1 MLYAISL
8 FPILL
13 YLLLI
18 RSLDGFA
25 LSSIKKFMPAFVWG
39 LIICA
44 VLFGLA
50 QLLKVELTWEIV
62 IVEELLK
69 YLPIAIVLYRHR
81 ISFFTETII
90 YGAAAG
96 AGFATA
102 ENLFYV
108 YFNSDMFTIGDS
120 IIRGFGTSLLHI
132 GCTALASSFGLV
144 ISKLVHHKIPK
155 FAQFI
160 TIICALIPSL
170 LIHFLYNLFLL
181 PVFLQLIL
189 VVAVMIPLFIIIN
202 DIDNRIIHKWLDMC
216 INNDIVLLAAMKE
229 GKLKDTAAGQYLMSI
244 KEKFQPEIFFD
255 IWNYVCLFLEL
266 SIAAKSRMIMKEAG
280 IDIPLDEKVHQENL
294 EKIAEWKTLH
304 KIIGPAATMALNP
317 IISIKSADKW
327 VIHELL

>member
-13 YLLLI
+13 YLLLV

-25 LSSIKKFMPAFVWG
+25 LSSFKKFMPAFLWG
-39 LIICA
+39 LIICTVIF
-44 VLFGLA
+44 VLV
-50 QLLKVELTWEIV
+50 QLLKVDLSWEIV
-62 IVEELLK
+62 LVEELLK
-69 YLPIAIVLYRHR
+69 YLPIAIIVYRHR

-102 ENLFYV
+102 ENIFYV
-108 YFNSDMFTIGDS
+108 YFNSGMFTAGDS

-132 GCTALASSFGLV
+132 GCTALASSLGLV

-155 FAQFI
+155 FSQFI

-181 PVFLQLIL
+181 PAFVQLIL
-189 VVAVMIPLFIIIN
+189 VMAVTIPLLIIIN

-216 INNDIVLLAAMKE
+216 INNDIVLLAAMRD

-244 KEKFQPEIFFD
+244 KDRFQPEMFFD

-280 IDIPLDEKVHQENL
+280 MDIPLDEKAHQENL
-294 EKIAEWKTLH
+294 EKIAEWKALH
-304 KIIGPAATMALNP
+304 KTIGLAAAMALNP
-317 IISIKSADKW
+317 ISNIKSADKW

>member
-25 LSSIKKFMPAFVWG
+25 LSSIRKFLPYFCFG
-39 LIICA
+39 FIICA
-44 VLFGLA
+44 VLFALA
-50 QLLKVELTWEIV
+50 QLLGRELSWEIV
-62 IVEELLK
+62 LIEEMLK
-69 YLPIAIVLYRHR
+69 YLPVAIILYRHR
-81 ISFFTETII
+81 ISFFTETIV
-90 YGAAAG
+90 YGAAVG

-102 ENLFYV
+102 ENLLYV
-108 YFNSDMFTIGDS
+108 FLNSAEFTIGDS
-120 IIRGFGTSLLHI
+120 IIRGFGTALLHI
-132 GCTALASSFGLV
+132 GCTALASSLGLV
-144 ISKLVHHKIPK
+144 VSKLVHHKIPK
-155 FAQFI
+155 PAQFAVI
-160 TIICALIPSL
+160 MCAVLPSL

-189 VVAVMIPLFIIIN
+189 VVAVMIPMFFIIN
-202 DIDNRIIHKWLDMC
+202 DIDNRIIHRWLDLC
-216 INNDIVLLAAMKE
+216 INNDIALLAAMKE
-229 GKLKDTAAGQYLMSI
+229 GKLKETAAGKYLMSI
-244 KEKFQPEIFFD
+244 QEKFQPERFFD

-266 SIAAKSRMIMKEAG
+266 SIAAKSRMILKEAG
-280 IDIPLDEKVHQENL
+280 LDIPLDEKDHQENL
-294 EKIAEWKTLH
+294 KKIAEWKALH